1 MSFSSEV
8 KNELCK
14 VKTPACCRLAECL
27 GLLLFGRVFSLHK
40 ILFYS
45 ESEAVANRLCTHLE
59 KCFAVTAQPQKAA
72 AVREGYTVTVNN
84 PGSCQKIFKAYGF
97 TPNGVTALPPQI
109 LNKDCCVSAFVRGA
123 FLACGSITDPK
134 KEYHAEFCLH
144 KTQPVD
150 LFAVLLGK
158 IGLTPGVAIRSGAV
172 VLYFKGSAQ
181 IEDLLT
187 TVRAT
192 RFTLELAEIKV
203 YKDIRNHYNRL
214 TNCEAAN
221 ISKTVGAAVRQ
232 REAIAILKKLN
243 LLDGLSPE
251 LQEAA
256 ALREAFPDASLQE
269 LCAKCAAPVTR
280 SGLNHRLN
288 KLVLLA
294 QKSANG

>member
-1 MSFSSEV
+1 MAQLSDNIEQFIKELMCEDTRV
-8 KNELCK
+8 ELKRNEL
-14 VKTPACCRLAECL
+14 AQH
-27 GLLLFGRVFSLHK
+27 FGCAPS
-40 ILFYS
+40 
-45 ESEAVANRLCTHLE
+45 
-59 KCFAVTAQPQKAA
+59 
-72 AVREGYTVTVNN
+72 
-84 PGSCQKIFKAYGF
+84 
-97 TPNGVTALPPQI
+97 QI
-109 LNKDCCVSAFVRGA
+109 N
-123 FLACGSITDPK
+123 
-134 KEYHAEFCLH
+134 Y
-144 KTQPVD
+144 
-150 LFAVLLGK
+150 VL
-158 IGLTPGVAIRSGAV
+158 S
-172 VLYFKGSAQ
+172 
-181 IEDLLT
+181 
-187 TVRAT
+187 T

-232 REAIAILKKLN
+232 REAITVLKKLN

-256 ALREAFPDASLQE
+256 ALRAAFPDASLQE

>member
-134 KEYHAEFCLH
+134 KEYHA
-144 KTQPVD
+144 
-150 LFAVLLGK
+150 VLLGK

-232 REAIAILKKLN
+232 REAIAVLKKLN
-243 LLDGLSPE
+243 LLEDLSPE